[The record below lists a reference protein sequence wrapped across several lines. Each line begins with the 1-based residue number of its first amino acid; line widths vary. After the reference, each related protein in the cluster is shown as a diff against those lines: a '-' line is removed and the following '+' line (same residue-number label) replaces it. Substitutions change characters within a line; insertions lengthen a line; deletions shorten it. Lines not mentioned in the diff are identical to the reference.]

1 MIVSRQAASPNEGG
15 FLPRPAK
22 QASHTLPLADSRAFR
37 LLLARRKPIRTAPIN
52 CPACHASSIRR
63 SKRRSVRDYLF
74 SVGGVL
80 PWRCETCRTRFR
92 ARLLPV
98 RILFYAH
105 CANCGNL
112 ELQRIPADR
121 VPGAAAAFGR
131 ILRLPALRCDPCR
144 HKFFSVRPLRHEAT
158 PAEPAPGE

>member
-80 PWRCETCRTRFR
+80 PWHCETGRTLFH

-98 RILFYAH
+98 RIMSFAH
-105 CANCGNL
+105 SPHTTNP
-112 ELQRIPADR
+112 I
-121 VPGAAAAFGR
+121 
-131 ILRLPALRCDPCR
+131 
-144 HKFFSVRPLRHEAT
+144 
-158 PAEPAPGE
+158 

>member
-1 MIVSRQAASPNEGG
+1 MIVSRQAASPKEGG

-22 QASHTLPLADSRAFR
+22 QAGQALALADFRAFR

-63 SKRRSVRDYLF
+63 SKRRSVRDYLL
-74 SVGGVL
+74 SAAGIL
-80 PWRCETCRTRFR
+80 PWRCANCHTRFR
-92 ARLLPV
+92 ARLLPL

-112 ELQRIPADR
+112 GLQRISAEH
-121 VPGAAAAFGR
+121 VPGLAAAFGR
-131 ILRLPALRCDPCR
+131 I
-144 HKFFSVRPLRHEAT
+144 
-158 PAEPAPGE
+158 